1 MSGELSYKEAIP
13 DSPRVGVRFQIVQ
26 GWGLRLE
33 YIAVPPYH
41 TASLTLPTAIQLK
54 SHPHYFLERI
64 PYIIEKD
71 VSKGYSKSY
80 DVEVIVPFWDNSGM
94 LISITKYFN
103 PLLLVCPQETHVDNS
118 P

>member
-1 MSGELSYKEAIP
+1 MGVEAGIYCRATLSYSIP
-13 DSPRVGVRFQIVQ
+13 HPPHRNTTQITPSV
-26 GWGLRLE
+26 
-33 YIAVPPYH
+33 H
-41 TASLTLPTAIQLK
+41 
-54 SHPHYFLERI
+54 HYFLERI

-103 PLLLVCPQETHVDNS
+103 PLLLVCLQETHVDNS
-118 P
+118 T